1 MTLSGSATYG
11 STTID
16 FQAVFAR
23 RRTLEIAVLPTG
35 DVVATAP
42 IGTPMERIQEK
53 VKLRARWILRQK
65 NYFGQF
71 HPRTTPR
78 QYLSGETHLYLGHR
92 YRLKVESADEHS
104 VRLSRGSLTVRDIGI
119 PSRERVE
126 ELLNQWYREKAADL
140 FRTLFEEQW
149 IRYGKGLPKPRLQ
162 VKAMRTRWGSLSMGG
177 ILTLNPALVRAP
189 RECIEYVICHE
200 LCHIAHH
207 DHGLAFFKLLSRRMP
222 DWEKRKER
230 LETVMV

>member
-1 MTLSGSATYG
+1 MTLSGSAAYG

-16 FQAVFAR
+16 FQVVFAKR
-23 RRTLEIAVLPTG
+23 RSMEIAVLPTG

-42 IGTPMERIQEK
+42 VGTPLERVRDK

-65 NYFGQF
+65 NFFGQF

-78 QYLSGETHLYLGHR
+78 QYLSGETHLYLGRR
-92 YRLKVESADEHS
+92 YRLKVEPSDGAS
-104 VRLSRGSLTVRDIGI
+104 VRLSRGILSVRDVGT

-126 ELLNQWYREKAADL
+126 ELLNQWYRDKATDL
-140 FRTLFEEQW
+140 FRSSFEEQW
-149 IRYGKGLPKPRLQ
+149 LRYGKGLPKPRLQ
-162 VKAMRTRWGSLSMGG
+162 VKAMRTRWGSLSKGG

-207 DHGLAFFKLLSRRMP
+207 DHSQSFFRLLSRRMP
-222 DWEKRKER
+222 DWETRKER
-230 LETVMV
+230 LEASLI